1 MLQTDALDRQ
11 SAGVLWY
18 SCQEQSWRSAEIEV
32 VDINS
37 NLKLL
42 DPKLPIPGYSRFI
55 GSYLVLGTKNAVVDP
70 GPASAKPGLLA
81 ALAKAG
87 VQPQDID
94 YILLTHVHI
103 DHAGGTG
110 AVIKDLPNT
119 TVVAHSRAHPHLVN
133 PARLWN
139 ASLKTLGELALKYG
153 PIEPVPESRIIDAT
167 DRMQLDLRGGTIL
180 EVYLTPGHAVHH
192 LSLFDSSTRTLIAG
206 EAAGVCV
213 NGVIRPATPPPFKL
227 EETMASLE
235 RLIELSPD
243 RICYGHFGC
252 YDNGLARLKL
262 YKEKLLFWYEV
273 IKLEISRGTRPEAIL
288 TKLKQKD
295 GDLAY
300 LDKLNENEYAR
311 EMVLLNNSIYGM
323 AGVAH

>member
-1 MLQTDALDRQ
+1 M
-11 SAGVLWY
+11 
-18 SCQEQSWRSAEIEV
+18 EEAEIEV
-32 VDINS
+32 IDITS

-42 DPKLPIPGYSRFI
+42 DPQLPIPGYSGFI
-55 GSYLVLGTKNAVVDP
+55 GSYLVLGSKNAVVDP
-70 GPASAKPGLLA
+70 GPASAKPGLLS
-81 ALAKAG
+81 ALEKAG
-87 VQPQDID
+87 VRQQDID

-110 AVIKDLPNT
+110 AVIKELPNA
-119 TVVAHSRAHPHLVN
+119 VVLAHSRARPHLVN
-133 PARLWN
+133 PTILWN

-153 PIEPVPESRIIDAT
+153 PIEPVPESRIIDAA
-167 DRMQLDLRGGTIL
+167 DRMQLDLGGGTIL

-235 RLIELSPD
+235 RLIELRPD

-262 YKEKLLFWYEV
+262 YQEKLLLWYEV
-273 IKLEISRGTRPEAIL
+273 IKSAISSGTRPEAIL
-288 TKLKQKD
+288 PELKQKD

-300 LDKLNENEYAR
+300 LEKLNKDEYTR

-323 AGVAH
+323 AGIAH

>member
-18 SCQEQSWRSAEIEV
+18 SCQEQWRRGAEIEV

-55 GSYLVLGTKNAVVDP
+55 GSYLVLGTKNAVIDP

-110 AVIKDLPNT
+110 AVIKDLCNA

-133 PARLWN
+133 PAQLWN

-153 PIEPVPESRIIDAT
+153 PIEPVPESRIIDAA
-167 DRMQLDLRGGTIL
+167 DRMQLDLGGGKIM

-206 EAAGVCV
+206 EASGVCV

-262 YKEKLLFWYEV
+262 YKEKLLLWYGV

-288 TKLKQKD
+288 TELKQKD

-323 AGVAH
+323 AGVGH